1 MGRWLSMDLR
11 LRTLAAI
18 DGGMSCRAA
27 ATRFGVA
34 PSTAVRWRDQQRRT
48 GSYAPKPQGGDQR
61 SGQIEAHQAVVFA
74 LYEQRRDITL
84 DELRQGLAA
93 QGIAVA
99 ISTLHRFFARRNFTR
114 KKRLRTPSSKTAP
127 TS

>member
-11 LRTLAAI
+11 SRTLAAI
-18 DGGMSCRAA
+18 GDGMSCRAA
-27 ATRFGVA
+27 AARFGVA

-48 GSYAPKPQGGDQR
+48 GSYAPRPQGGDQR
-61 SGQIEAHQAVVFA
+61 SGRIEAHQALVFA

-84 DELRQGLAA
+84 NELRQGLAA

-99 ISTLHRFFARRNFTR
+99 ISTLHRFFVRRGFTR
-114 KKRLRTPSSKTAP
+114 KKRLHTPSSKTAP